1 MISGA
6 PIASKKRSVEELNGD
21 ITSSFDNTATKQSTC
36 GDQMDVDDK
45 ESNPGNE
52 NGNENDALTD
62 NRSKNSKFSG
72 ISDELADN
80 TYDTSDMF
88 ASFSKSCPDIYQNND
103 ICCLAKMYNCSEG
116 TFRLNDVIEII
127 GIYTTDPI
135 LTSVDSHGQGG
146 NVPFE
151 EMIDPLAGFD
161 DDDSQSLPP
170 PRYPIISISF

>member
-62 NRSKNSKFSG
+62 NRSKNS
-72 ISDELADN
+72 
-80 TYDTSDMF
+80 
-88 ASFSKSCPDIYQNND
+88 
-103 ICCLAKMYNCSEG
+103 
-116 TFRLNDVIEII
+116 
-127 GIYTTDPI
+127 
-135 LTSVDSHGQGG
+135 
-146 NVPFE
+146 
-151 EMIDPLAGFD
+151 
-161 DDDSQSLPP
+161 
-170 PRYPIISISF
+170 

>member
-1 MISGA
+1 
-6 PIASKKRSVEELNGD
+6 
-21 ITSSFDNTATKQSTC
+21 
-36 GDQMDVDDK
+36 
-45 ESNPGNE
+45 
-52 NGNENDALTD
+52 
-62 NRSKNSKFSG
+62 
-72 ISDELADN
+72 
-80 TYDTSDMF
+80 
-88 ASFSKSCPDIYQNND
+88 
-103 ICCLAKMYNCSEG
+103 MYNCSEG

-151 EMIDPLAGFD
+151 DMIDPLAGFD